1 MNIFKELH
9 LQAEANILIKAE
21 EMRDDSLLLGNRQ
34 GRLQAESFAAL
45 KAYAN
50 SQQII
55 IREIANREALKAQL
69 TEKCSGSDTAE

>member
-1 MNIFKELH
+1 
-9 LQAEANILIKAE
+9 
-21 EMRDDSLLLGNRQ
+21 LLLGNRQ

-55 IREIANREALKAQL
+55 IREIANLEALKAQL